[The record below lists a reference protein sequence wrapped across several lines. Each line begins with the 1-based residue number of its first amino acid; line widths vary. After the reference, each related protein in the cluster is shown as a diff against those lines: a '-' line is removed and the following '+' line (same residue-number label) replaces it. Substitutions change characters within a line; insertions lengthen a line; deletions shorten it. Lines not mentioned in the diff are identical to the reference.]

1 MKAIVSQSLS
11 KQKTEMMKNLKN
23 TLFLLIILLTINSVE
38 AQNAE
43 KLSDVSKTP
52 AAQNI
57 NGQLI
62 DPGTN
67 CVLRYYYFPNL
78 EAYYDT
84 QKNIYHFI
92 EGGQWVTKNEIP
104 AGYRG
109 YSLYNKVNVIIKDY
123 DDEDPTQFIR
133 VHKKRYPYIT
143 KGAIKKMVG
152 SLE

>member
-1 MKAIVSQSLS
+1 
-11 KQKTEMMKNLKN
+11 MMKNLKN
-23 TLFLLIILLTINSVE
+23 TFFLLSTILLAYASQ
-38 AQNAE
+38 AQEVAKHLE
-43 KLSDVSKTP
+43 LSKT
-52 AAQNI
+52 ATSQNI

-84 QKNIYHFI
+84 QKNVYHFT
-92 EGGQWVTKNEIP
+92 ESGQWVTANEIP

-143 KGAIKKMVG
+143 RGAMKNMVG
-152 SLE
+152 VID